1 VTFRASCLP
10 DGRSASHYHVPGE
23 GLLSIARFD
32 DWLTQIVD
40 QSSRVAVLVIREYRD
55 ADGAL
60 HGCILERR
68 CRTAEGAYCGDP
80 ARVEVGGA
88 AFRVRAYRSTP
99 EGRLEEIDPRLQPSV
114 DRSSRDSLFD
124 SEDRTVRDAYG
135 ETARIVSVRAPSA
148 REELVGFSSMVHLL
162 TQDGRE
168 LACGIGWHGTTPF
181 LIQGEFPPDDGQTSD
196 GQTSHGQTPDGQ
208 TSGAADTA
216 DGGIWRDLLTADQA
230 VWLRYAE
237 RYEHLVILD
246 IRAEGTTGEV
256 LVLTGDAG
264 GSIAWHLIDG
274 DGVDL
279 WRKAPEEMIADTP
292 PPQATS
298 AREANDQ
305 PPQPTDA
312 ADRARRAR
320 GVHRIRPTI
329 PPGAT

>member
-1 VTFRASCLP
+1 
-10 DGRSASHYHVPGE
+10 
-23 GLLSIARFD
+23 
-32 DWLTQIVD
+32 
-40 QSSRVAVLVIREYRD
+40 
-55 ADGAL
+55 
-60 HGCILERR
+60 
-68 CRTAEGAYCGDP
+68 
-80 ARVEVGGA
+80 
-88 AFRVRAYRSTP
+88 
-99 EGRLEEIDPRLQPSV
+99 
-114 DRSSRDSLFD
+114 
-124 SEDRTVRDAYG
+124 
-135 ETARIVSVRAPSA
+135 
-148 REELVGFSSMVHLL
+148 MVHLL

-181 LIQGEFPPDDGQTSD
+181 LIQGEFSPDDGQTSD
-196 GQTSHGQTPDGQ
+196 GQTSHGQ

-246 IRAEGTTGEV
+246 IRAEGTNGEV

-292 PPQATS
+292 PPQATP

-312 ADRARRAR
+312 AERTRRA
-320 GVHRIRPTI
+320 
-329 PPGAT
+329 